1 MNKIALRMMVA
12 STLLVAGSSLA
23 AGLSAE
29 IKVVGELIAPTC
41 EVKLPGEGIFDYGS
55 ISHTKISRDK
65 PAGLGT
71 RGGGTM
77 EVKCDAET
85 AMTFNVI
92 DNRLGSAS
100 EAGKTFGLGNVNTT
114 GKLGFYA
121 IQAYFPQVDGKNG
134 ALFVTSNTSI
144 PSTHTLVNLEHGKRV
159 GWGSVLR
166 QYAGHRQNLHRSAVG
181 RCLPGQKWRHA
192 RRHRRRRQPGRLH
205 HAGVRLWLVMPD
217 AWL

>member
-41 EVKLPGEGIFDYGS
+41 EVKLPNEGIFDYGS

-65 PAGLGT
+65 PAGLGAK
-71 RGGGTM
+71 GGGIM

-159 GWGSVLR
+159 GWAPSSGNTLAIGKTFTAQLLVDAYLAKSGDMHGGIGEDVSLDGSTTLEF
-166 QYAGHRQNLHRSAVG
+166 GFGL
-181 RCLPGQKWRHA
+181 
-192 RRHRRRRQPGRLH
+192 
-205 HAGVRLWLVMPD
+205 
-217 AWL
+217 